1 MTLDHAAKLDILK
14 IETKNMDTQ
23 ITKLAERSTEL
34 ESKKMDASTFDHYQK
49 QTDHHIRKND
59 LDLER
64 NQNDAKACANY
75 LEKYMPL
82 YIQRQMTDFLEYVFP
97 DRQVKWRINWYNEI
111 KVPMFTAAVLTDTGV
126 QSLEERIDLLHGII
140 TNHILPSLPDDPKV
154 RTPEEEFVF
163 ASLRNRVMHSKA
175 KLIIMQLIGQIQ
187 NPSKRISKTK
197 LKIDLSVVTV
207 TQLFSEMMR
216 IF

>member
-34 ESKKMDASTFDHYQK
+34 ESKKMDASTFDQYQK

-82 YIQRQMTDFLEYVFP
+82 YI
-97 DRQVKWRINWYNEI
+97 
-111 KVPMFTAAVLTDTGV
+111 
-126 QSLEERIDLLHGII
+126 
-140 TNHILPSLPDDPKV
+140 
-154 RTPEEEFVF
+154 
-163 ASLRNRVMHSKA
+163 
-175 KLIIMQLIGQIQ
+175 
-187 NPSKRISKTK
+187 
-197 LKIDLSVVTV
+197 
-207 TQLFSEMMR
+207 
-216 IF
+216 

>member
-34 ESKKMDASTFDHYQK
+34 ESKKMDASTFDHDQK

-111 KVPMFTAAVLTDTGV
+111 QVPMFTAAVLTDTGV
-126 QSLEERIDLLHGII
+126 QSLEERID
-140 TNHILPSLPDDPKV
+140 
-154 RTPEEEFVF
+154 
-163 ASLRNRVMHSKA
+163 
-175 KLIIMQLIGQIQ
+175 
-187 NPSKRISKTK
+187 
-197 LKIDLSVVTV
+197 
-207 TQLFSEMMR
+207 
-216 IF
+216 

>member
-1 MTLDHAAKLDILK
+1 MKQY
-14 IETKNMDTQ
+14 KNQ

-126 QSLEERIDLLHGII
+126 QSLEERIDQLHSII